1 MVKRKPILPTQ
12 GETGD
17 IKLLINLKMNEKD
30 KTYWLAWSHILE
42 GRQLKKLFDHF
53 ADGEEAWRA
62 TEPEFQR
69 LGFQAETL
77 QKINAERRQLDPER
91 VLEKVKKADT
101 EVVCLGDPDYPSRL
115 AQIYDAPI
123 VLFYRGR
130 LPAAEEILIAIVGT
144 RMVSRYGQT
153 VTIAFTRELA
163 QGGLGIVSGL
173 ARGID
178 ALAHETTLEVGGRTI
193 GVLGNGLLN
202 TDIYPREYV
211 KMAQKIIER
220 GGCIMS
226 EYPPGVGPERHHFP
240 ERNRI
245 IAGLTV
251 GTLVIEAPET
261 SGALITAKL
270 ALEYN
275 REVMAVPGNIFEK
288 NSIGTNELIKLGAR
302 MVTSPEDIKEA
313 LQLQDIAGAKI
324 ERRPEMTKDETMI
337 INTLSK
343 NPIHIDLIYKSVD
356 LDNSI
361 VGSVLTLLELK
372 GIVKDIGG
380 KYYIRLIEP

>member
-1 MVKRKPILPTQ
+1 MT
-12 GETGD
+12 
-17 IKLLINLKMNEKD
+17 EKD
-30 KTYWLAWSHILE
+30 KTYWLAWSHILD
-42 GRQLKKLFDHF
+42 GRQLKKLFDQF

-62 TEPEFQR
+62 PEHELRR
-69 LGFQAETL
+69 LGFQDETL
-77 QKINAERRQLDPER
+77 QNISAKRRQIDPES
-91 VLEKVKKADT
+91 VLAKVKKAGI
-101 EVVCLGDPDYPSRL
+101 EVVCLGEPNYPPHL
-115 AQIYDAPI
+115 AQIYDAPV
-123 VLFYRGR
+123 VLFYRGQ
-130 LPAAEEILIAIVGT
+130 LPAADDILIAIVGT
-144 RMVSRYGQT
+144 RLASRYGQT
-153 VTIAFTRELA
+153 ATVTFTRELA
-163 QGGLGIVSGL
+163 QSGLCIVSGL

-211 KMAQKIIER
+211 KLGQKIIER
-220 GGCIMS
+220 GGCLMS

-288 NSIGTNELIKLGAR
+288 NSMGTNELIKLGAR
-302 MVTSPEDIKEA
+302 MVTSAADVKEA
-313 LQLQDIAGAKI
+313 LQLQDISEAKI
-324 ERRPEMTKDETMI
+324 ERRPELNKDEEAI
-337 INTLSK
+337 LAVLSK
-343 NPIHIDLIYKSVD
+343 NPIHIDVVYKNAE
-356 LDNSI
+356 LNSSA

-372 GIVKDIGG
+372 GVVKDVGS
-380 KYYIRLIEP
+380 KHYIRLIEL

>member
-1 MVKRKPILPTQ
+1 MLCMNGQ
-12 GETGD
+12 SA
-17 IKLLINLKMNEKD
+17 NEKD
-30 KTYWLAWSHILE
+30 AAFWLAWSHILE
-42 GRQLKKLFDHF
+42 SRQLKKLFDHF
-53 ADGEEAWRA
+53 ANGEEAWQA
-62 TEPEFQR
+62 PEHELQN

-77 QKINAERRQLDPER
+77 QNISAKRRQLDPER
-91 VLEKVKKADT
+91 VLEKVLKADIQT
-101 EVVCLGDPDYPSRL
+101 VCLGDPNYPARL
-115 AQIYDAPI
+115 AQIYDAPV

-130 LPAAEEILIAIVGT
+130 LPVNEEILIAIVGT
-144 RMVSRYGQT
+144 RMASRYGQT
-153 VTIAFTRELA
+153 AAVTFTRELA

-202 TDIYPREYV
+202 SDIYPREYV
-211 KMAQKIIER
+211 KLAQKIIER
-220 GGCIMS
+220 GGCIMA
-226 EYPPGVGPERHHFP
+226 EYPPGIGPERHHFP

-288 NSIGTNELIKLGAR
+288 NSMGTNDLIKLGAR
-302 MVTSPEDIKEA
+302 MVTSAADIKEA
-313 LQLQDIAGAKI
+313 LQLQNIMETKI
-324 ERRPEMTKDETMI
+324 ERRPEVSKDEAAI
-337 INTLSK
+337 LNILSK
-343 NPIHIDLIYKSVD
+343 NPIHIDMVYKNAG
-356 LDNSI
+356 LNSST
-361 VGSVLTLLELK
+361 VGGILTLLELK
-372 GIVKDIGG
+372 GAVKDVGG
-380 KYYIRLIEP
+380 KYYIRLIEL